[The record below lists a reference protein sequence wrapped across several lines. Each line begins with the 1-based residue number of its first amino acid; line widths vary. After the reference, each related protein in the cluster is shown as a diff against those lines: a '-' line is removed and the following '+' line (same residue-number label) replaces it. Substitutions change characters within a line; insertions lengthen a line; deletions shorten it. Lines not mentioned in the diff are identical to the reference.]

1 MFINSMGDLGEIFY
15 WHRIVGGVLQKI
27 IVKYGARTHSAR
39 RYNAYT
45 CIYNFKNG
53 VFL

>member
-1 MFINSMGDLGEIFY
+1 MIWSFGSILYTHSV
-15 WHRIVGGVLQKI
+15 VGGVLQKI
-27 IVKYGARTHSAR
+27 VIKYGARTQSAR

-53 VFL
+53 IIL